1 MKSFDSVDI
10 ASPYSDVVFANVSA
24 RKDCAPYSF
33 DKSLEYAASH
43 YGCYVPYILRDER
56 LLSICRD
63 AAREKFGLDIGFSVY
78 FHDQALD
85 EFEELPDDS
94 YSPWLEDG
102 EFEEI
107 DILKGKESRT
117 YADFSSR

>member
-1 MKSFDSVDI
+1 MDI
-10 ASPYSDVVFANVSA
+10 ASPYSDVVFANVTA

-56 LLSICRD
+56 LIAICRD

-94 YSPWLEDG
+94 YSPWSEDG

-117 YADFSSR
+117 YADFGSR